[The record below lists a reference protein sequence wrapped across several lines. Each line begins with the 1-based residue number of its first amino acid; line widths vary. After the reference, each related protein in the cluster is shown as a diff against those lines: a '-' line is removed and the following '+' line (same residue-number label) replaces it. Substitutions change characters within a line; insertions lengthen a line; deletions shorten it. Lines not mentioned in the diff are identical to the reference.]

1 MTRRS
6 AGAREE
12 AAGDRRITACL
23 RACEGIPTEEL
34 ERDIILNLVAA
45 CIHVEDS
52 RVREVLERLT
62 VLRRRLG
69 GPGRSEGAA
78 QTGSGSPACAECGTP
93 LRRSQTTALCNMCSW
108 SRGKKRVQAFEQ
120 RPKPTSA

>member
-1 MTRRS
+1 MTGPS

-12 AAGDRRITACL
+12 AAGARRITACL

-52 RVREVLERLT
+52 RLREVLERLT

-69 GPGRSEGAA
+69 GRACSEGSPPR
-78 QTGSGSPACAECGTP
+78 GSGSGSAENAERRFGVPRPPRSATCAPGPEE
-93 LRRSQTTALCNMCSW
+93 RSGC
-108 SRGKKRVQAFEQ
+108 
-120 RPKPTSA
+120 RPSSND